1 MGQEEKEAGQHD
13 VRSVIVHSP
22 VGAGQQAQPQRGDG
36 NGYGP
41 IGTAMAAARGGT
53 RQSWQRE
60 GGGDGDRGG
69 GRERASEMNNRVNDK
84 MWEYHLASRRPQR

>member
-1 MGQEEKEAGQHD
+1 MWQEKKEAGQHD
-13 VRSVIVHSP
+13 VRNVVAHSP
-22 VGAGQQAQPQRGDG
+22 MGAGQQAQPRRGDG
-36 NGYGP
+36 NGDGP

-69 GRERASEMNNRVNDK
+69 GRERASEMNNRVK
-84 MWEYHLASRRPQR
+84 